1 MKLEAGAQFG
11 TSQGS
16 IKRNDSIVLRFQGT
30 YGGKFGI
37 ASNENNL
44 EEIVFRPAGHGMG
57 SDLALF
63 TGDKFLDFPGDY
75 ERFFQV
81 VVEQDKPLPMNLLAI
96 VHRGITYD

>member
-1 MKLEAGAQFG
+1 MELLKEAL
-11 TSQGS
+11 
-16 IKRNDSIVLRFQGT
+16 N
-30 YGGKFGI
+30 
-37 ASNENNL
+37 
-44 EEIVFRPAGHGMG
+44 GMG
-57 SDLALF
+57 SDLTLF

>member
-1 MKLEAGAQFG
+1 MKLEAGEQFG

-16 IKRNDSIVLRFQGT
+16 LKRNNSIVLRFQGT

-37 ASNENNL
+37 ATNEDNL

-57 SDLALF
+57 SPLELF

-96 VHRGITYD
+96 VHRGQTYD